1 MLQYVISAL
10 LHLFV
15 YWLPSGV
22 INNIIVRHRWQAISP
37 IGNDVTVPSSV
48 CLSVCHVRA
57 LCSNGKKYRDYFLHY
72 TRVHVSPTPC

>member
-22 INNIIVRHRWQAISP
+22 INNIIVRHR
-37 IGNDVTVPSSV
+37 
-48 CLSVCHVRA
+48 
-57 LCSNGKKYRDYFLHY
+57 
-72 TRVHVSPTPC
+72 